1 MTADR
6 ILVVKLRYLGDV
18 LLLSPVVRALG
29 EAYPRATITA
39 LVNAGTQAMLEGNP
53 HVDRILTVS
62 RSLSTQLSL
71 VRALR
76 GVRPDLAI
84 DLTDG
89 DRSALLTRLSG
100 ARRRLGF
107 NDEGRW
113 RGRLYTEVVR
123 ADSKRLHTVDYYLEP
138 LRRLGIPIRSR
149 TPELFLSESE
159 ETAAADWL
167 RTSGVDEDQPFVVI
181 HPGARFW
188 FKQWPLDRV
197 AALADRIQHAEHLP
211 VIILGGPTEAGD
223 LAVIRT
229 AMRTPCRATEGRL
242 PIRLVAAIIRRARL
256 FIGNDN
262 GPMHIATAVGTPVV
276 ALFGSSDP
284 RVWGPWGDGHR
295 VIYKQVPC
303 SPCAHTGCDQGEQNC
318 MRLISLDEVVAV
330 VQEALRHAP
339 APDVVPM
346 APRT

>member
-18 LLLSPVVRALG
+18 LLLSPVVRALR
-29 EAYPRATITA
+29 EACPRATITA
-39 LVNAGTQAMLEGNP
+39 LVNAGTEVMLEGNP

-89 DRSALLTRLSG
+89 DRGALLTRLSG
-100 ARRRLGF
+100 ARRRVGF

-113 RGRLYTEVVR
+113 RGCLYTEVVR
-123 ADSKRLHTVDYYLEP
+123 ADSKRLHAVDYHLEP
-138 LRRLGIPIRSR
+138 LRRLGIPIRR
-149 TPELFLSESE
+149 RAPELFLSESE
-159 ETAAADWL
+159 DAAAADWL
-167 RTSGVDEDQPFVVI
+167 GTSGVDEDRPFAVI

-197 AALADRIQHAEHLP
+197 AALADRIQQAERLP
-211 VIILGGPTEAGD
+211 VVILGGPKEAGD
-223 LAVIRT
+223 LAVIRA

-242 PIRLVAAIIRRARL
+242 PIRVVAAIIRRARL

-262 GPMHIATAVGTPVV
+262 GPMHIAAAVGTPVA

-318 MRLISLDEVVAV
+318 MKLISLDEVSGV
-330 VQEALRHAP
+330 VNDMLRRA
-339 APDVVPM
+339 ATPDAVPM

>member
-18 LLLSPVVRALG
+18 LLFSPVVRALR

-39 LVNAGTQAMLEGNP
+39 LVNAGTEAMLEGNP

-100 ARRRLGF
+100 ARRRMGF

-123 ADSKRLHTVDYYLEP
+123 ADSKRLHAVDYHLEP

-159 ETAAADWL
+159 DVAAADWL
-167 RTSGVDEDQPFVVI
+167 RTNGVDEGQPFVVI

-197 AALADRIQHAEHLP
+197 AMLADRIQHAERLP
-211 VIILGGPTEAGD
+211 VILLGGPKEAAD
-223 LAVIRT
+223 LAVIRA
-229 AMRTPCRATEGRL
+229 AMRTPCRTTEGRL
-242 PIRLVAAIIRRARL
+242 PIRLVAAIMRRATL
-256 FIGNDN
+256 FVGNDN
-262 GPMHIATAVGTPVV
+262 GPMHIAAAVGTPVV

-284 RVWGPWGDGHR
+284 RVWGPWGPQHR
-295 VIYKQVPC
+295 VLYKAVPC
-303 SPCAHTGCDQGEQNC
+303 SPCPHTGCDQGEQNC
-318 MRLISLDEVVAV
+318 MRLLSLDEVGAAVADV
-330 VQEALRHAP
+330 LRRAPEAAP
-339 APDVVPM
+339 LPQAGRP
-346 APRT
+346 